1 MLPHLNGRF
10 ISKILRQ
17 NRLKANTESLRIK
30 CSDSKLIA
38 RDAMHLIIFVIE
50 NKRMG
55 AGVTHQVTVSRNY
68 IWLMPIQFLFSIV
81 ALEEQELRPF
91 WDT

>member
-1 MLPHLNGRF
+1 MGLRF
-10 ISKILRQ
+10 ISQILRQ
-17 NRLKANTESLRIK
+17 TRLKANTESLRIK

-55 AGVTHQVTVSRNY
+55 AGVAHQVTVSRNY

-91 WDT
+91 RDT